1 MPALELSRRVER
13 AAPKIESRVRTHDP
27 LTTLGATM
35 ANPQAPQSGWGAPP
49 AGPGQP
55 AISSAGNGL
64 GRGAALG
71 RLGCSTAAKAPPKK
85 GMKRARDEDKA
96 DKFAESVLASVTCP
110 ISLSL
115 VVQPVVAE
123 DGQVYERER
132 IKMWLQEKETS
143 PFTRNPMG
151 TQLVDSVASRS
162 IVASA
167 IENGLVDAN
176 AAASWHLASAR
187 LKIAGELP
195 GGLDSAKEHLAA
207 VAPSWGSWHVGVRV
221 RRTVFAEDS
230 SALGT
235 ADGTVVS
242 GAPAPL
248 WRVVY
253 DEGGLLGGDSEDLEQ
268 HELLASAPAPAL
280 IESPDGVRISEAYYC
295 DALREA
301 FELRDR
307 MLALVKR
314 GDRLGLGREFERLL
328 TVDHP
333 GTLSRRSRITYRTAA
348 RLEEYLRNCG
358 GYAGSADGWT
368 IDVVERKKG
377 GETAAGHYVYYFPPD
392 GGKRCLSRA
401 EVARALGLQPAKLST
416 EAAPRRPGS

>member
-1 MPALELSRRVER
+1 M
-13 AAPKIESRVRTHDP
+13 
-27 LTTLGATM
+27 
-35 ANPQAPQSGWGAPP
+35 
-49 AGPGQP
+49 
-55 AISSAGNGL
+55 
-64 GRGAALG
+64 
-71 RLGCSTAAKAPPKK
+71 
-85 GMKRARDEDKA
+85 
-96 DKFAESVLASVTCP
+96 
-110 ISLSL
+110 
-115 VVQPVVAE
+115 
-123 DGQVYERER
+123 
-132 IKMWLQEKETS
+132 
-143 PFTRNPMG
+143 
-151 TQLVDSVASRS
+151 
-162 IVASA
+162 
-167 IENGLVDAN
+167 
-176 AAASWHLASAR
+176 
-187 LKIAGELP
+187 
-195 GGLDSAKEHLAA
+195 
-207 VAPSWGSWHVGVRV
+207 GVRV

-242 GAPAPL
+242 WLDEAESGFRDASGAPAPL
-248 WRVVY
+248 WGVVY

-348 RLEEYLRNCG
+348 RLEEYLQNCG
-358 GYAGSADGWT
+358 GSAGSADGWT

-401 EVARALGLQPAKLST
+401 EVARALGLQPAK
-416 EAAPRRPGS
+416 G